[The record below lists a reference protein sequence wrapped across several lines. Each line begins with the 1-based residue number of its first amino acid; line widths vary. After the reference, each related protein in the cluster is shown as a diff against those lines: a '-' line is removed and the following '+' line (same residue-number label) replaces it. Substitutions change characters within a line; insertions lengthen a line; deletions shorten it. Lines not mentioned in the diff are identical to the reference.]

1 MPLRDEGPVLDAV
14 STRYPAA
21 ARAFDL
27 VLALAM
33 LPLALPLGCFVALAV
48 ALDSPGPVL
57 FRSPRVGRDG
67 RMFPMLKFRT
77 MRHLATGPSISS
89 RNDERYTPVGRL
101 LAGSRLDE
109 LPQLWHVIRGEM
121 RLVGPRPELEEFVL
135 GQADSYRRILSVPPG
150 ITGPTQLVFADEGR
164 LLAVAEDP
172 EREYVDRLLPR
183 KVQLDLRYASER
195 APLSD
200 LALLGRTWLV
210 PTRRLSSALPDSTP
224 EARRRAGLVLARAAL
239 FTLVAVGMV
248 AIFAV
253 EGAGAL

>member
-1 MPLRDEGPVLDAV
+1 MRPRDEEPVLDGV
-14 STRYPAA
+14 STRYPAP

-27 VLALAM
+27 VLALAV
-33 LPLALPLGCFVALAV
+33 LPLAVPLGLLVALAV

-67 RMFPMLKFRT
+67 RMFRMLKFRT

-89 RNDERYTPVGRL
+89 QGDARYTPVGRL

-109 LPQLWHVIRGEM
+109 LPQLWHVLRGQM
-121 RLVGPRPELEEFVL
+121 RLVGPRPELEKFVL
-135 GQADSYRRILSVPPG
+135 GHVESYRRILAVPPG

-164 LLAVAEDP
+164 VLALAEDP
-172 EREYVDRLLPR
+172 EREYVDNLLPR
-183 KVQLDLRYASER
+183 KVQLDLQYASES

-200 LALLGRTWLV
+200 LALLGRTWVV
-210 PTRRLSSALPDSTP
+210 PTRQLFSALADSP
-224 EARRRAGLVLARAAL
+224 PASRRRAGLVLVRAAL
-239 FTLVAVGMV
+239 LALVAVGMV